1 MRLRNYYSR
10 FNRWASWA
18 LIILVGLAG
27 AVQSPAQDQN
37 TIFFADI
44 VHGGGTSPFQTI
56 IQLFNASD
64 QGVTATL
71 SIFQD
76 NGAPYNVGLKDSQT
90 GNALN
95 PTSPGVFSLSIPA
108 RGVKAFATTGTQ
120 SVQAGWVQLASTSS
134 KLNGNVVFQ
143 QLDGSGNLLSQTG
156 VANSPA
162 LSSLTGFL
170 EKSPTVNTGI
180 ALANPSPTATLQVT
194 LQVTGPDGLV
204 TLSPVTFSLGP
215 LQHIAQFLEQFSPFA
230 NIGNTVG
237 TLAVSASGS
246 LIGTFLRLDRGQL
259 TTVPLFAGT
268 ALVPTIISISPAS
281 GGADTTVT
289 LTGASFDTSNPA
301 NNHVTFNGVSAPV
314 VSGSA
319 TTLVVTVPPG
329 LVPAGAKDLI
339 VPVVVTANGGSSNS
353 VNFDVTAGVAAPI
366 ITSLNPP
373 SVLAGSGDTD
383 ITINGLNFGT
393 VQDGA
398 SVRFGTTPTS
408 FTTPALRVV
417 DSTKAIMTLPSGLL
431 AQIGGFFVTFL
442 NPKNNLFD
450 DNLSN
455 PFPFS
460 VANQIATQAPSITSV
475 NPSSAHIGES
485 VTITGTNFDPVLS
498 TNNIVRFNGVQ
509 GTQIVSATSSQIVVV
524 VPGGATTGSLTV
536 TTNGLTSNAVTFTV
550 LQPLALRLVPVGAS
564 PTKVAIDPVLNQ
576 ALVTDSNPGVI
587 TTGDVN
593 AVTFVDIASATALST
608 IAIAADNP
616 IGIAIFGRQAFVAN
630 SPGLIPTRNLSVL
643 NLDTRSFQDL
653 IDATNLGGKPFN
665 LAIDTANGNAV
676 ITDNSL
682 HIGVLNFVTRQ
693 IVSFLIGR
701 PYDVAVYN
709 PSPGV
714 DWALIS
720 DFTEGKLVI
729 FDLLTRTQ
737 KAAIAVGLSPE
748 GVAVNTSTGIA
759 VVANSGDDTV
769 SIVDLNRQTVV
780 GTVQVGSSPN
790 YVAVD
795 AVRNRA
801 VITNNLGGSISVID
815 LATKTV
821 TATLPTGGNNP
832 TGIAISSISNL
843 AVVANR
849 GSGTLAL
856 VALP

>member
-1 MRLRNYYSR
+1 MRVRNFYSR
-10 FNRWASWA
+10 SNQWASWA
-18 LIILVGLAG
+18 LVILVGLAG
-27 AVQSPAQDQN
+27 AVQTPAQTQN

-44 VHGGGTSPFQTI
+44 VHGGATSPFQTI

-76 NGAPYNVGLKDSQT
+76 NGTPYSVGLKDSQSGDQLT
-90 GNALN
+90 AS
-95 PTSPGVFSLSIPA
+95 SPGVFSLSIPA
-108 RGVKAFATTGTQ
+108 RGVKAFVTTGTQ
-120 SVQAGWVQLASTSS
+120 AVQAGWVQVTSTSP

-162 LSSLTGFL
+162 LASLTGFL
-170 EKSPTVNTGI
+170 EKSSTVNTGI
-180 ALANPSPTATLQVT
+180 ALANPSPTATLQVA

-204 TLSPVTFSLGP
+204 TSNPFTFSLGP
-215 LQHIAQFLEQFSPFA
+215 LQHIAQFLEQFPPFA
-230 NIGNTVG
+230 NVGNTVG
-237 TLAVSASGS
+237 TLAVSASGNI
-246 LIGTFLRLDRGQL
+246 IGTFLRLDRGQL

-268 ALVPTIISISPAS
+268 ALVPTIISISPTS

-301 NNHVTFNGVSAPV
+301 NNHVTFNGVSAPI

-329 LVPAGAKDLI
+329 LPAQT
-339 VPVVVTANGGSSNS
+339 VPVVVNANGGSSNS
-353 VNFDVTAGVAAPI
+353 VNFVVQAIVAVPV
-366 ITSLNPP
+366 ITSLDPP
-373 SVLAGSGDTD
+373 AVLAGTGNTD
-383 ITINGLNFGT
+383 VTINGLNFGT
-393 VQDGA
+393 VQEGA
-398 SVRFGTTPTS
+398 SVRFGTSPTS
-408 FTTPALRVV
+408 FKNPALKVV
-417 DSTKAIMTLPSGLL
+417 DSTKAIMTLTSDLL

-450 DNLSN
+450 ENLSN

-460 VANQIATQAPSITSV
+460 VANQIATQPPSITSV

-485 VTITGTNFDPVLS
+485 VTIAGSNFDPVFT

-509 GTQIVSATSSQIVVV
+509 AVSILSTTGTQIVVV
-524 VPGGATTGSLTV
+524 VPGGAITGPLTV
-536 TTNGLTSNAVTFTV
+536 ITGGLTSNAVNFTV
-550 LQPLALRLVPVGAS
+550 LQPLALRLVSVGAAPS
-564 PTKVAIDPVLNQ
+564 KVVIDPVLNQ
-576 ALVTDSNPGVI
+576 AVVTDSNPGTI
-587 TTGDVN
+587 TTSAVN
-593 AVTFVDIASATALST
+593 AVTFVDIASATPLST

-616 IGIAIFGRQAFVAN
+616 LGIAIFGRQAFVAN
-630 SPGLIPTRNLSVL
+630 SPGFGPTRNLSVV
-643 NLDTRSFQDL
+643 NLDTQSFQGL
-653 IDATNLGGKPFN
+653 IDVTALGGKPFN

-676 ITDNSL
+676 ITDDSL
-682 HIGVLNFVTRQ
+682 HIGVLNFATRQ
-693 IVSFLIGR
+693 IVSFLVSR

-714 DWALIS
+714 DWALLS

-737 KAAIAVGLSPE
+737 KATIAVGLSPE

-759 VVANSGDDTV
+759 VVANSGDNTV
-769 SIVDLNRQTVV
+769 SIVDLNRLSVV

-795 AVRNRA
+795 GVRNRA
-801 VITNNLGGSISVID
+801 VVTNNLDGSISVID
-815 LATKTV
+815 LATKAV
-821 TATLPTGGNNP
+821 TATLLTGGNNP
-832 TGIAISSISNL
+832 SGVAISSTANL

-856 VALP
+856 IALP